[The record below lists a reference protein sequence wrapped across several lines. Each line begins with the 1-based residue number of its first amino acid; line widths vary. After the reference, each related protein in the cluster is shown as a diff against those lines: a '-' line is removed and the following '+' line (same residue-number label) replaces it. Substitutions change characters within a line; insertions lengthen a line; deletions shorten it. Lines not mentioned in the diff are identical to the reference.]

1 MNRREEISMSG
12 YYHDLVERGF
22 SVHHGWSKDLEQQ
35 GVARPSQGE
44 LVYDL
49 GRAALLAGVIR
60 FTPLERVNNAKY
72 GGYLFDERLEGE
84 FARDRSLAL
93 RFGQA
98 ALLDFEIWQAYD
110 DDLGLKSDRDDTDSL
125 KTYEELGFRRIGSL
139 RSTDERVTMLRPGIV
154 SRRSGIA
161 RGEAETL

>member
-72 GGYLFDERLEGE
+72 GGGVFL
-84 FARDRSLAL
+84 
-93 RFGQA
+93 
-98 ALLDFEIWQAYD
+98 
-110 DDLGLKSDRDDTDSL
+110 
-125 KTYEELGFRRIGSL
+125 
-139 RSTDERVTMLRPGIV
+139 
-154 SRRSGIA
+154 
-161 RGEAETL
+161 